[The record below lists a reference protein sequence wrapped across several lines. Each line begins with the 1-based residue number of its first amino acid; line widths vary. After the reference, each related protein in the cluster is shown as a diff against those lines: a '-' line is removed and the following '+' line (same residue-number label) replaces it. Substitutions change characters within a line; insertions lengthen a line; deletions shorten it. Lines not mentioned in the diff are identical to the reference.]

1 MKNFPNAFTIML
13 WVILLAWGL
22 TFVIPSGSYDRQTD
36 PVTGQVSVVP
46 DSYAPQ
52 DADALGVMDLLL
64 AIPEGLV
71 DRADL
76 IVLILL
82 LGGCF
87 YLIEKTGVLGQ
98 ALQRMVDLLR
108 GRESLAIVVVSIM
121 FATAGLTIGLQEEVI
136 AMAPILTLF
145 SRSMG
150 YDAKLAIAMS
160 FGSAV
165 LGAAFSPLN
174 PFAVLLAQQEAG
186 LPLLSGMS
194 FRLVVLGVA
203 LIVWIAYLLYYARRN
218 PVERVPMEV
227 QEGRMGL
234 RGQLILGLLVA
245 TFCLVTYGLLQ
256 WDWGFN
262 HLSGCF
268 FVLAIFS
275 GLLAKMGMNG
285 TGRTY
290 AAGFREM
297 IYASVIIGL
306 AGSISLLLKK
316 GVVIDTIVYGLFT
329 PMEALPTPLAAIGMM
344 LGQSLLH
351 LPVPS
356 YSGQAILTMPI
367 LTPLSDL
374 AGLPRQVCVLAYQYG
389 AVNMDLIVPT
399 NGALMAI
406 LTVCDIPYNQWLRFI
421 WKPALLLFVVAGG
434 ALVVA
439 LQTGLA

>member
-36 PVTGQVSVVP
+36 PDTGQVSVVP

-52 DADALGVMDLLL
+52 DAESLGVMDLLL

-98 ALQRMVDLLR
+98 ALQRLVDLLR
-108 GRESLAIVVVSIM
+108 GRESLAIVVLSIM

-136 AMAPILTLF
+136 AMAPILALF

-218 PVERVPMEV
+218 PVDRVPMEV

-268 FVLAIFS
+268 FVLAIVS

-421 WKPALLLFVVAGG
+421 WKPALLLFVIAGG

-439 LQTGLA
+439 LQMGLA

>member
-1 MKNFPNAFTIML
+1 MKKFPNAFTIML
-13 WVILLAWGL
+13 GVILLAWGL
-22 TFVIPSGSYDRQTD
+22 TFVVPKGAYERQTH
-36 PVTGQVSVVP
+36 PTSGQVTVVP
-46 DSYAPQ
+46 DSYSEIQAEP
-52 DADALGVMDLLL
+52 LGVMDLVL

-82 LGGCF
+82 IGGCF

-98 ALQRMVDLLR
+98 ALQRIVDLLQ
-108 GRESLAIVVVSIM
+108 GREALAILAVSVL
-121 FATAGLTIGLQEEVI
+121 FAAAGATIGLQEEVI
-136 AMAPILTLF
+136 AMAPILVLF

-150 YDAKLAIAMS
+150 YDAKLAVAMS

-186 LPLLSGMS
+186 LALLSGMP
-194 FRLVVLGVA
+194 FRLVVLAIALGVWV
-203 LIVWIAYLLYYARRN
+203 LYLVRYARRN
-218 PVERVPMEV
+218 PVAKIPMDASNG
-227 QEGRMGL
+227 QL
-234 RGQLILGLLVA
+234 SSRGMLILGLLAA
-245 TFCLVTYGLLQ
+245 TFCLVTYGMLQ

-268 FVLAIFS
+268 FALAIAS
-275 GLLAKMGMNG
+275 GLIARMGLNQ
-285 TGRTY
+285 TGMTY
-290 AAGFREM
+290 AGGFREM
-297 IYASVIIGL
+297 IYASVVIGM

-316 GVVIDTIVYGLFT
+316 GMVIDTIVYGLFA
-329 PMEALPTPLAAIGMM
+329 PMEALPTPLAALGM
-344 LGQSLLH
+344 LVGQSLLH

-374 AGLPRQVCVLAYQYG
+374 AGMPRQVCVLAYQYG
-389 AVNMDLIVPT
+389 AVNMDMLVPT

-406 LTVCDIPYNQWLRFI
+406 LSVCEIPYNQWLRFI
-421 WKPALLLFVVAGG
+421 WKPALLLFGIA
-434 ALVVA
+434 ALALIVA
-439 LQTGLA
+439 LQTGYS